1 MLFDAGKCFEIECF
15 TKHCMNVL
23 QGKDLLIVFGE
34 GTARSLEITATC
46 RAGALG
52 HVRQCCTVAREAVKA
67 EFPHFDVIM
76 AFKIF
81 SLNEADGMNLAS
93 PEKRQA
99 VQRLCQV
106 WEEDFEQVW
115 PEFQQIYRIALTQKK
130 HAGSNNREAWQW
142 AMRRAKQTRWPVAHL
157 EPLVCAYICFTASS
171 SGVEQVF
178 SRLDRSHL
186 QQGRRRGRPQTF
198 ARTVQVLG
206 FQGDENSI
214 NSIIQKARSLF
225 AIGRNRNARN
235 IASGRLTRIDKGSA
249 GKTKNIDSEAGWLRK
264 RKHSL
269 QTAVNHASAGSGAL
283 PVMVGPSHLPEKM
296 QKECD
301 RQQKLTLKRRL
312 EAHEDGHLLADEM
325 PEAEDIEEQRK
336 RHCKNDA
343 KRKTD
348 EKKLA
353 SKVNMVSKIQSIS
366 AVQNHIRG
374 SILWFPSA
382 TAIQRQQAINFGSHA
397 VQTSLENAHVFV
409 VDSSNPQPRAMWH
422 AVLTGGVV
430 ISENF
435 FSKSER
441 SGFCLVYSAAVKTR
455 LALVLTHGFRAK
467 NQKLTQ
473 CFEDLTTKMLFSKW
487 EIYDSTEDARARSQ
501 PIICLCRDEEE
512 KKTRKAPK
520 INCLTAKDFL
530 VKLQKKNCNYQR
542 SGQWKFTQGT

>member
-1 MLFDAGKCFEIECF
+1 MD
-15 TKHCMNVL
+15 VL
-23 QGKDLLIVFGE
+23 QGSDLLIVFGE
-34 GTARSLEITATC
+34 GTARSLQITPTS

-67 EFPHFDVIM
+67 EFPHFDVVM

-106 WEEDFEQVW
+106 WEEEFEQVW
-115 PEFQQIYRIALTQKK
+115 PEFQQIYRIAQTQKK
-130 HAGSNNREAWQW
+130 HAGSSNREAWQW

-171 SGVEQVF
+171 SGVEQIF

-186 QQGRRRGRPQTF
+186 QKGRRRGRPQTF

-214 NSIIQKARSLF
+214 TSIIQKARSLF
-225 AIGRNRNARN
+225 ATGRQRHAPGT
-235 IASGRLTRIDKGSA
+235 AAGRVKRIDKGSA

-269 QTAVNHASAGSGAL
+269 QTAVNQASAGSDAL
-283 PVMVGPSHLPEKM
+283 PVMVGPSLPEQM
-296 QKECD
+296 QKEYD

-325 PEAEDIEEQRK
+325 PEAQDIQEQRR

-353 SKVNMVSKIQSIS
+353 HKVNMVSRIQSIS
-366 AVQNHIRG
+366 AVQNHIQG

-382 TAIQRQQAINFGSHA
+382 TTIQRQQAINLGAHA
-397 VQTSLENAHVFV
+397 VQTSLENANVFV
-409 VDSSNPQPRAMWH
+409 VDSSNPPPRAMWH
-422 AVLTGGVV
+422 AVLTGGIV

-441 SGFCLVYSAAVKTR
+441 SGFCLVYSAAVKIR
-455 LALVLTHGFRAK
+455 LALVLTPAFRAK
-467 NQKLTQ
+467 NPELTQ
-473 CFEDLTTKMLFSKW
+473 CLEELNMKMLFSKW
-487 EIYDSTEDARARSQ
+487 EIYDGIEEARARSQ

-512 KKTRKAPK
+512 KKTMKAPK

-530 VKLQKKNCNYQR
+530 VKLQKKHCNYQR
-542 SGQWKFTQGT
+542 SGQWKFAQGTC